1 MGKTYSNRNKGGKRR
16 KQYEEYEPVPEKE
29 FRACARKRGS
39 YESARV
45 AQKNANEQMEIY
57 GGFLRPYKCEFC
69 KMYHLT
75 HHPYSNKE

>member
-1 MGKTYSNRNKGGKRR
+1 MGKTWTNRSKDKSKR
-16 KQYEEYEPVPEKE
+16 KKHYEEFEPIPQKE

-45 AQKNANEQMEIY
+45 AQKAADEQMEIY

-75 HHPYSNKE
+75 SKPDKE